1 MKKAQVKSDVA
12 EMGKLRWIRGVTKLE
27 RIRNKKVRMITKV
40 RETFKK
46 VVKIV
51 RTCEKRGYLG
61 ERVIVVGDV

>member
-1 MKKAQVKSDVA
+1 MKKAQVKSEVA
-12 EMGKLRWIRGVTKLE
+12 ETGKLRWIRGVTKLE

-51 RTCEKRGYLG
+51 RTCEKSG
-61 ERVIVVGDV
+61 